1 MKHKYLVIL
10 AILYGIVFISLAQ
23 AAADN
28 SSSTPLSLE
37 EIVTLKRVKS
47 VHMSPNG
54 DAIAYLLSVPRTL
67 YEEDDGEA
75 WVQLHVVDLEGNSR
89 PYFSGKVEVSSVA
102 WSSDGNTLY
111 FVARRDMDAKYPDIF
126 KMSLHGGEASV
137 FYPGISD
144 IKAIYPSPD
153 GKTLAF
159 LATDPKPEM
168 DEELADK
175 GFKALVYEESS
186 KNTRVW
192 MLDLITAKA
201 LAQDLPG
208 SASKLAWA
216 PDGKHYAVA
225 LAPTPLVDDGYL
237 DRDIFVVKTEQ
248 ASVRNQ
254 LGSVGK
260 LGDFAW
266 SPDAKRI
273 AYIAGE
279 NINDPSPGRLY
290 VVSSQGSERRDL
302 VPAYDGQVE
311 DFYWFDKDSIAYS
324 SARGLWTEL
333 SRISLLEIEAADAA
347 PETGPILRSIDSLP
361 GQRAVAAVADRP
373 SHPPEVYL
381 LTPGASPRRLTDS
394 NPFLARRLLGKQEAI
409 SYQARDG
416 LKLDAVLI
424 HPVSGRADQRK
435 PLIVFVHGGPEG
447 HQSNGWLST
456 YSQPGQALAAQ
467 GYTVVYPNYR
477 GSTGRG
483 VEFSKMGQHAYAA
496 AEFNDLV
503 DTKEHLVKTGLVDS
517 DHTGISGGSYGG
529 YASMW
534 AASALSEH
542 FAAAVAFV
550 GISNQLSKFGTSDI
564 PREMYNVHSRAW
576 PWEDWMWMLERSPVF
591 HADKTRTPLLI
602 LAGDKDPRVHPSQSM
617 EMYRHVKLRT
627 DTPVRLVFYPG
638 EKHGNKHTAA
648 QFDYALRLERWM
660 NYYLTGSGDSIPP
673 YEIDHAARMKSSP

>member
-1 MKHKYLVIL
+1 MKYKCLVLL
-10 AILYGIVFISLAQ
+10 AVLCGLAYIPAVQAKADDSSL
-23 AAADN
+23 
-28 SSSTPLSLE
+28 TPLSLE
-37 EIVTLKRVKS
+37 EIVTLKKVNS
-47 VHMSPNG
+47 VRMSPNG

-67 YEEDDGEA
+67 YEDDDGEA

-89 PYFSGKVEVSSVA
+89 PYFTGKVKVSSVA
-102 WSSDGNTLY
+102 WSTDGNTLY
-111 FVARRDMDAKYPDIF
+111 FVARRDTDAKYPDIF
-126 KMSLHGGEASV
+126 KMSLHGGEALV
-137 FYPGISD
+137 FYEGKSD

-159 LATDPKPEM
+159 LANDPKPAM
-168 DEELADK
+168 DEELSDK
-175 GFKALVYEESS
+175 GFKALVYEESR

-192 MLDLITAKA
+192 MLDLKSGKA
-201 LAQDLPG
+201 LAQDLTG

-237 DRDIFVVKTEQ
+237 ARDIFVVNTEQ

-254 LGSVGK
+254 LGLVGK

-266 SPDAKRI
+266 SPDGKRI

-290 VVSSQGSERRDL
+290 AVSSQRGERREL
-302 VPAYDGQVE
+302 VPAFDGQVE
-311 DFYWFDKDSIAYS
+311 GFYWFDKDSIAYS
-324 SARGLWTEL
+324 SARGQWTEL
-333 SRISLLEIEAADAA
+333 SRISLLEIEAADEAS
-347 PETGPILRSIDSLP
+347 ETGPILRSISSLP
-361 GQRAVAAVADRP
+361 GQRSVAAVADRP
-373 SHPPEVYL
+373 IHPPEVYL
-381 LTPGASPRRLTDS
+381 LKPGANPRRLTDS
-394 NPFLARRLLGKQEAI
+394 NPYLANRLLGKQEAI
-409 SYQARDG
+409 TYKARDG
-416 LKLDAVLI
+416 LKLGAVLI
-424 HPVSGRADQRK
+424 HPTSRRADRRK

-447 HQSNGWLST
+447 HRSNGWLSN

-483 VEFSKMGQHAYAA
+483 VEFSKLGQHDYAA

-503 DTKEHLVKTGLVDS
+503 DVKNHLVKEGLVDS

-564 PREMYNVHSRAW
+564 PQEMFNVHSRAW

-660 NYYLTGSGDSIPP
+660 NYFLLGSGDSIPP
-673 YEIDHAARMKSSP
+673 YEIDHAARMKKN

>member
-1 MKHKYLVIL
+1 MKHKYLVLL
-10 AILYGIVFISLAQ
+10 AILFGMASIPFVQ
-23 AAADN
+23 AKVDD
-28 SSSTPLSLE
+28 SSPASLSLE

-47 VHMSPNG
+47 ALMSPNG

-67 YEEDDGEA
+67 YEDDDGDA

-89 PYFSGKVEVSSVA
+89 PYFSGKVQVSSVA
-102 WSSDGNTLY
+102 WSSDGNTLF
-111 FVARRDMDAKYPDIF
+111 FVARRDTKAKYPDIF

-137 FYPGISD
+137 FYEGKSD
-144 IKAIYPSPD
+144 IKGIYPSP
-153 GKTLAF
+153 GGTTLAF

-168 DEELADK
+168 DEKLKDK
-175 GFKALVYEESS
+175 GFKALVYEES
-186 KNTRVW
+186 KKDTQVW
-192 MLDLITAKA
+192 MLDLESGEAVA
-201 LAQDLPG
+201 HDLPG

-216 PDGKHYAVA
+216 ADGKFYAVA
-225 LAPTPLVDDGYL
+225 LAPSPLVDDGYVA
-237 DRDIFVVKTEQ
+237 RDVFVINTEQ

-260 LGDFAW
+260 LGNFAW
-266 SPDAKRI
+266 SPDGKRI

-290 VVSSQGSERRDL
+290 MTSSTGGERREL
-302 VPAYDGQVE
+302 VPAYAGQVE
-311 DFYWFDKDSIAYS
+311 DFYWVDNNSVAYAG
-324 SARGLWTEL
+324 ARGLWTEL
-333 SRISLLEIEAADAA
+333 SNVSLFEIETADEAR
-347 PETGPILRSIDSLP
+347 EVGPILRSIDSP
-361 GQRAVAAVADRP
+361 AGQRTAAAVADSP
-373 SHPPEVYL
+373 THPPEVYL
-381 LTPGASPRRLTDS
+381 LKPGANPRRLTDS
-394 NPFLARRLLGKQEAI
+394 NPFLAQRLLAKQEAI
-409 SYQARDG
+409 TYQARDG
-416 LKLDAVLI
+416 QQLDAVLI
-424 HPVSGRADQRK
+424 HPGTRRADGRK

-447 HQSNGWLST
+447 HQSNGWMST
-456 YSQPGQALAAQ
+456 YSQPGQAMAAQ
-467 GYTVVYPNYR
+467 GYTVIYPNYR

-483 VEFSKMGQHAYAA
+483 VAFSKMGQHAYAA

-503 DTKEHLVKTGLVDS
+503 DAKDHLVNAGLVDS

-602 LAGDKDPRVHPSQSM
+602 LAGDKDPRVHPSQSL

-627 DTPVRLVFYPG
+627 ETPVRLVLYPG
-638 EKHGNKHTAA
+638 ETHGNKHTAA
-648 QFDYALRLERWM
+648 QFDYSLRFERWM
-660 NYYLTGSGDSIPP
+660 DYYLIESGDSIPP
-673 YEIDHAARMKSSP
+673 YEIEHAARMKK

>member
-10 AILYGIVFISLAQ
+10 AILCGIVSIPSSQ
-23 AAADN
+23 AAVDN
-28 SSSTPLSLE
+28 SSLQPLSLE
-37 EIVTLKRVKS
+37 EIVTLKKVKS

-54 DAIAYLLSVPRTL
+54 DAIAYLLTVPRTL
-67 YEEDDGEA
+67 YEDDDGDA
-75 WVQLHVVDLEGNSR
+75 WVQLHVVDLKGSSR
-89 PYFSGKVEVSSVA
+89 AYFSGQVKVSSVA
-102 WSSDGNTLY
+102 WSTDGNTLY
-111 FVARRDMDAKYPDIF
+111 FVARRDTDAKYPDIL
-126 KMSLHGGEASV
+126 KISLHGGEASV
-137 FYPGISD
+137 FYEGKSD
-144 IKAIYPSPD
+144 IKAIYPAPD
-153 GKTLAF
+153 GVTLAF
-159 LATDPKPEM
+159 LAVDPKPAVN
-168 DEELADK
+168 EELAEK
-175 GFKALVYEESS
+175 GFKALVYEESR

-192 MLDLITAKA
+192 MLNLETGEA
-201 LAQDLPG
+201 LAHDLPG

-225 LAPTPLVDDGYL
+225 LAPTPSVDDGYL
-237 DRDIFVVKTEQ
+237 ARDIFVINTEQ
-248 ASVRNQ
+248 VSVRNQ
-254 LGSVGK
+254 LGLVGK

-266 SPDAKRI
+266 SPNGKRI

-290 VVSSQGSERRDL
+290 AMSSSGGERRDL

-333 SRISLLEIEAADAA
+333 SRITFLEIEAADEAR
-347 PETGPILRSIDSLP
+347 EIGPILRSIDSLP
-361 GQRAVAAVADRP
+361 GQRSVAAVADRP
-373 SHPPEVYL
+373 AHPPEVYL
-381 LTPGASPRRLTDS
+381 LKPGSNPRRLTNS
-394 NPFLARRLLGKQEAI
+394 NPFLANRLLGKQESI
-409 SYQARDG
+409 TYQARDD
-416 LKLDAVLI
+416 LKLGAVLI
-424 HPVSGRADQRK
+424 HPTSRRADRRK
-435 PLIVFVHGGPEG
+435 PLVVFVHGGPEG
-447 HQSNGWLST
+447 HRSNGWVSN
-456 YSQPGQALAAQ
+456 YSQPGQALAGQ

-483 VEFSKMGQHAYAA
+483 VAFSKLGQHDYAA

-503 DTKEHLVKTGLVDS
+503 DVKDHLVTEGLVDS

-564 PREMYNVHSRAW
+564 PQEMFNVHSRAW

-648 QFDYALRLERWM
+648 QFDYALRLDRWM
-660 NYYLTGSGDSIPP
+660 NYYLLGSGDGIPA
-673 YEIDHAARMKSSP
+673 YEIDHAARMKK

>member
-1 MKHKYLVIL
+1 MKHKYLVL
-10 AILYGIVFISLAQ
+10 FAILCGIVFIPSTQ
-23 AAADN
+23 AAADKP
-28 SSSTPLSLE
+28 SLQPLSLE
-37 EIVTLKRVKS
+37 EIVTLKKVKS
-47 VHMSPNG
+47 VHLSPNG
-54 DAIAYLLSVPRTL
+54 DAIAYLLTVPRTL
-67 YEEDDGEA
+67 YEDDDGDA
-75 WVQLHVVDLEGNSR
+75 WVQLHVVDLKGNSR
-89 PYFSGKVEVSSVA
+89 PYFSGEVVVSSVA
-102 WSSDGNTLY
+102 WSTDGNMMY
-111 FVARRDMDAKYPDIF
+111 FVARRDMDAKYADIL

-137 FYPGISD
+137 FYEGKSD

-153 GKTLAF
+153 GAMLAF
-159 LATDPKPEM
+159 LATDPKPAV

-175 GFKALVYEESS
+175 GFKALVYEESR

-192 MLDLITAKA
+192 MLDLETGKA
-201 LAQDLPG
+201 LAHDLPG
-208 SASKLAWA
+208 TASKLAWA
-216 PDGKHYAVA
+216 LDGKHYAVA
-225 LAPTPLVDDGYL
+225 LAPTPSVDDGYL
-237 DRDIFVVKTEQ
+237 ARDIFVVDTEK

-254 LGSVGK
+254 LGLVGK
-260 LGDFAW
+260 LKDFAW
-266 SPDAKRI
+266 SPDGKRI

-279 NINDPSPGRLY
+279 NINDPSPGRIY
-290 VVSSQGSERRDL
+290 MISSQGGERREL

-311 DFYWFDKDSIAYS
+311 DFYWVDNDNIAYS
-324 SARGLWTEL
+324 SARGLWSEL
-333 SRISLLEIEAADAA
+333 SRISLLEIEAADEA

-361 GQRAVAAVADRP
+361 GQRVIAAVADRP
-373 SHPPEVYL
+373 THPPEVYL
-381 LTPGASPRRLTDS
+381 LKPGANPRRLTDS
-394 NPFLARRLLGKQEAI
+394 NPFLAQRLLGKQEAI
-409 SYQARDG
+409 TYKARDG
-416 LKLDAVLI
+416 LELGAVLI
-424 HPVSGRADQRK
+424 HPTSRRTVQSK
-435 PLIVFVHGGPEG
+435 PLVVFVHGGPEG
-447 HQSNGWLST
+447 HRSNGWVSN

-483 VEFSKMGQHAYAA
+483 VAFSKLGQHAYAG
-496 AEFNDLV
+496 AEFDDLV
-503 DTKEHLVKTGLVDS
+503 DVKDHLVKADLVDS
-517 DHTGISGGSYGG
+517 EHTGISGGSYGG

-564 PREMYNVHSRAW
+564 PREMFNVHSRAW

-627 DTPVRLVFYPG
+627 DTPVRLVLYPG

-660 NYYLTGSGDSIPP
+660 NYYLLGSGESIPP
-673 YEIDHAARMKSSP
+673 YEIDHAARMKK